1 MLRKQN
7 RYALRDSPS
16 NSTQPSY
23 QSTCAS
29 PPHVY
34 DCGTKVS
41 SPSNPIAAFLW
52 RTYWRTV
59 DSATATS
66 GISRRSRIHIRCAVC
81 RCFLGALRSASRTAS
96 INGIAAASLGRSRSG
111 IFRSGGIALASA
123 LRTSRR
129 CTPSFRA
136 TARIVPPHVRTLAE
150 SARIAPLSLSCFPKS
165 RLLPGSK
172 TRNNIHDSCFTGG
185 AKSEH
190 RKGPIQSIE
199 IKWTDWADPSPYNSL
214 DLPPRRLDADSLFEL
229 ATLLEQLT
237 NPKQKD

>member
-136 TARIVPPHVRTLAE
+136 TARIVPPPCSYSRRICSYSSTLALLF
-150 SARIAPLSLSCFPKS
+150 SKIASPSGLLSPEQYTRFMFYRWGQIRASKGANS
-165 RLLPGSK
+165 EYRNHLL
-172 TRNNIHDSCFTGG
+172 GG
-185 AKSEH
+185 NRFQDVSTVLWV
-190 RKGPIQSIE
+190 R
-199 IKWTDWADPSPYNSL
+199 
-214 DLPPRRLDADSLFEL
+214 F
-229 ATLLEQLT
+229 
-237 NPKQKD
+237 